1 MKFIYMTYA
10 AEEIS
15 KLNIIRP
22 KHGFLVKVRFS
33 RATAILCMIVNT
45 QQRTDKYQERYQGC
59 IWTLGGGGGLAL
71 EGNVKINK
79 KVIKGKKN
87 QG

>member
-1 MKFIYMTYA
+1 
-10 AEEIS
+10 
-15 KLNIIRP
+15 
-22 KHGFLVKVRFS
+22 
-33 RATAILCMIVNT
+33 MIVNT